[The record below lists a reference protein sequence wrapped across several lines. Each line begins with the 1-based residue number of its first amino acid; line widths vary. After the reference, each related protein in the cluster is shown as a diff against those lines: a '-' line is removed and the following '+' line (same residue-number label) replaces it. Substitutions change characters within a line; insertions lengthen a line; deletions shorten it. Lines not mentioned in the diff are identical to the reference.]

1 MENPNFNDRTKLA
14 IELAKR
20 AGQAILEIANSGKLN
35 TREKGL
41 KDVLTIADTTSE
53 EIIVNGIKENFPE
66 DSIIAEESGVY
77 NMGNNEYSWAIDPLD
92 GTMNFSRGIPLYC
105 VSIGYI
111 KNGNPYGGAIY
122 IPTTNELYVC
132 ERGKGSYCNGNK
144 LQVSSVTELDKSLT
158 TIGFNNRFPE
168 MTTWHSEI
176 HKNAMEQMQNVEKI
190 FSTVIA
196 LCYVAA
202 GKTEA
207 HMELYCFLWDICVGS
222 LLVEEAGG
230 RVSAEENKQLDFT
243 KIEKQII
250 LATNGKIHDKFV
262 DIVGKKIN
270 L

>member
-1 MENPNFNDRTKLA
+1 MENLNFNDRTKLA
-14 IELAKR
+14 MELAKK
-20 AGQAILEIANSGKLN
+20 AGKAILKIVDSGELN
-35 TREKGL
+35 TREKGI
-41 KDVLTIADTTSE
+41 KDVLTVADTTSE
-53 EIIVNGIKENFPE
+53 EIILNSIKEQFPE
-66 DSIIAEESGVY
+66 DTIIAEESGKY
-77 NMGNNEYSWAIDPLD
+77 KMGNNEYSWAIDPLD
-92 GTMNFSRGIPLYC
+92 GTMNFSRGIPFYC
-105 VSIGYI
+105 VSIGYM
-111 KNGNPYGGAIY
+111 KNGKPYGGAIY

-132 ERGKGSYCNGNK
+132 ERSKGSYCNGNK
-144 LQVSSVTELDKSLT
+144 LQVSSVAELDRSLT

-168 MTTWHSEI
+168 MTTWHSDI

-230 RVSAEENKQLDFT
+230 IVSAEQNKQLDFS

-250 LATNGKIHDKFV
+250 LATNGKIHNEFV
-262 DIVGKKIN
+262 NIVGTNNI
-270 L
+270 